1 MSDGFGTFMF
11 IPHET
16 RDVRS
21 LDLTRSRLAG
31 VLTLGVGAA
40 ALVVGLGAIALGHF
54 TGIGVSSPVMA
65 ENDRLRDELGHVEGR
80 VETLS
85 QELSELLDREEELRL
100 VADLPPVPME
110 VRAVGVGG
118 PGHLDEA
125 VTISADR
132 ALNKRV
138 GEVSMTLDIL
148 LRRSDLVASSFAD
161 AGAAIAANRAKL
173 EATPSIWPASG
184 FLSSTYSRHRRH
196 PIFNEVRP
204 HYGIDISARRGSP
217 IVATAAGRVTEAG
230 WKSGHG
236 NYVEIDHG
244 HDVVTAYSHCSR
256 VLVKAG
262 QQVKRGDAIALVG
275 STGFSVA
282 PHVHYEVHEK
292 GSPVDPLKYIF
303 PDAIAD

>member
-1 MSDGFGTFMF
+1 MF
-11 IPHET
+11 IPHES

-21 LDLTRSRLAG
+21 LHLTRSRMAAM
-31 VLTLGVGAA
+31 LT
-40 ALVVGLGAIALGHF
+40 LVVGATALVAGFGLIALGHW
-54 TGIGVSSPVMA
+54 TGIGVSSPLLA
-65 ENDRLRDELGHVEGR
+65 ENDRLRNELGRVEGR
-80 VETLS
+80 AEVLS
-85 QELSELLDREEELRL
+85 EALDELLDREEELRL
-100 VADLPPVPME
+100 VANLPPVPME

-125 VTISADR
+125 VAISDDP
-132 ALNKRV
+132 ALNDRV
-138 GEVSMTLDIL
+138 GGVSSTLDML
-148 LRRSDLVASSFAD
+148 LRRSELVSSSFAD
-161 AGAAIAANRAKL
+161 AHAAIAANTAKL
-173 EATPSIWPASG
+173 EATPSIWPTSG

-196 PIFNEVRP
+196 PLFNEVRP
-204 HYGIDISARRGSP
+204 HYGIDISSRRGNS
-217 IVATAAGRVTEAG
+217 IVATAAGRVVEAG

-244 HDVVTAYSHCSR
+244 HGLTTTYSHCSR
-256 VLVKAG
+256 ILVKAG
-262 QQVKRGDAIALVG
+262 QRVKRGDAIALVG

>member
-1 MSDGFGTFMF
+1 MF
-11 IPHET
+11 IPHEG
-16 RDVRS
+16 RDVRT
-21 LDLTRSRLAG
+21 LPLTRSRWAAL
-31 VLTLGVGAA
+31 LTLGVGVASL
-40 ALVVGLGAIALGHF
+40 LVGAGVLALGSF
-54 TGIGVSSPVMA
+54 TGIGGTSPVLE
-65 ENDRLRDELGHVEGR
+65 ENDRLRAELGRVEGR

-85 QELSELLDREEELRL
+85 QELTELLDREEELRL

-118 PGHLDEA
+118 PGHPDEE
-125 VTISADR
+125 VTVSTDP
-132 ALNKRV
+132 ALNDRV
-138 GEVSMTLDIL
+138 GEMSTTLDML
-148 LRRSDLVASSFAD
+148 LRRSELVASSFAD
-161 AGAAIAANRAKL
+161 ARAAISANKAKL
-173 EATPSIWPASG
+173 EATPSIWPTSG

-196 PIFNEVRP
+196 PMFNEVRP
-204 HYGIDISARRGSP
+204 HYGIDISARRGNP
-217 IVATAAGRVTEAG
+217 IVATAAGRITEAG

-244 HDVVTAYSHCSR
+244 HNLVSTYSHCSR
-256 VLVKAG
+256 ILVKAG
-262 QQVKRGDAIALVG
+262 QQVKRGDPIALVG